1 MDTREWMEII
11 QDIIKDKT
19 NVKDQIEA
27 VYDFIEQAS
36 NWQIPVYRLHLINH
50 LQITN
55 LQPYIITL
63 IQRNRASTWV

>member
-36 NWQIPVYRLHLINH
+36 NWQIPVVR
-50 LQITN
+50 
-55 LQPYIITL
+55 P
-63 IQRNRASTWV
+63 AKGV

>member
-19 NVKDQIEA
+19 NVKDQIEV

-36 NWQIPVYRLHLINH
+36 N
-50 LQITN
+50 
-55 LQPYIITL
+55 
-63 IQRNRASTWV
+63 